1 MSLPPPVPD
10 NRPFAERLRQAEAA
24 IVERDL
30 RVRHC
35 WEQARAQTHERTQ
48 AVASWGARAGAALL
62 GWWVVRRLRRYRRLS
77 AAQGV
82 VGRPAFAGRLFSL
95 AVLLLPALW
104 SSHKTPARALWL
116 EAARAVWSWRRRPV
130 QSRRRAPAAAARP
143 DTQPVDAVRLGLGR

>member
-62 GWWVVRRLRRYRRLS
+62 GWWVVRRLRRYRRLP
-77 AAQGV
+77 AAQGWWPARLRRPPAQPGRAAPAGVVVVAQDAGPGTV
-82 VGRPAFAGRLFSL
+82 VGGRARRLELVAAAGPATAPG
-95 AVLLLPALW
+95 
-104 SSHKTPARALWL
+104 T
-116 EAARAVWSWRRRPV
+116 
-130 QSRRRAPAAAARP
+130 SRRDVTRDPTR
-143 DTQPVDAVRLGLGR
+143 